1 VCVCVCTLLCD
12 TLCIGSSVYP
22 SINFSPAM
30 APCDEAREISSA
42 PAGAVVDENS
52 NESTNFL
59 HREKR
64 LPLAELDNRIVLPKR
79 RGALQR
85 FFGIGPTEDLESSMP
100 PSRWTD
106 LVKRVINV
114 VFARTFKPMLMR
126 KKRNTIFFFK
136 GELRLLFLTLLHVVS
151 LTPKPPNLPPLQ
163 AYTPIV
169 FVWPVVDNADCRL
182 PWCVKELLL
191 CERVLCARD

>member
-1 VCVCVCTLLCD
+1 MCVCTRLCD

-30 APCDEAREISSA
+30 APSDEAREISSA

-52 NESTNFL
+52 NGSINFL
-59 HREKR
+59 EREKR

-106 LVKRVINV
+106 LVRRVINV
-114 VFARTFKPMLMR
+114 VFATTIKPMF
-126 KKRNTIFFFK
+126 NVQETESYIF
-136 GELRLLFLTLLHVVS
+136 
-151 LTPKPPNLPPLQ
+151 
-163 AYTPIV
+163 
-169 FVWPVVDNADCRL
+169 
-182 PWCVKELLL
+182 
-191 CERVLCARD
+191 